1 MSRNKDLSL
10 SYRCVYLAR
19 HTALSRRLCVEYRS
33 RLNVLCRR
41 RSRSGLW
48 LWYRFW
54 LWYRLWLWCRLWLW
68 YRLYC
73 RRLRLNGSWRRNYLK
88 LRIFLR
94 LVRYRLAVRTVLAN
108 DSVSRNGACGRRKI
122 VAFYSRVLVA
132 LKAYHFA
139 RCNIIVFFAVLDS
152 DLELRCRLAPL
163 RQISLWNVNVR
174 EYLVNVHLCDLK
186 YLHCGSA
193 LHRASYHFLDRKQN
207 DIAECGIERSQRRH

>member
-33 RLNVLCRR
+33 RLNVLCRC
-41 RSRSGLW
+41 RSRSRCRSGLW
-48 LWYRFW
+48 LWYRLWFW
-54 LWYRLWLWCRLWLW
+54 C
-68 YRLYC
+68 RLYC

-139 RCNIIVFFAVLDS
+139 RCNIIVFLAVLDS

-207 DIAECGIERSQRRH
+207 DIAECGIERPQRRH